1 MPHNIYKRIGPTKK
15 LFSQGVTSINLLA
28 NGDILLGSGDGTLAK
43 VNTTD
48 MLIKKQAKVM
58 GAVTSISLTA
68 DQTHFFCGT
77 SKATIYWCNTDDIA
91 PELRNINDI
100 AYPSGYSELF
110 ATSSLNDIRVW
121 NSKTR

>member
-43 VNTTD
+43 VNTSD

-68 DQTHFFCGT
+68 D
-77 SKATIYWCNTDDIA
+77 
-91 PELRNINDI
+91 
-100 AYPSGYSELF
+100 
-110 ATSSLNDIRVW
+110 
-121 NSKTR
+121 